1 MNKVTLFFIM
11 ACIFYLKGYA
21 QQTEVL
27 TLGVFHFDFPN
38 LDMQQIS
45 EEDQIDVL
53 SPVYQK
59 EIELIANKLA
69 KFRPDAIVIE
79 HPVTG
84 QPKVDNLFKAYLAG
98 KHKLSKSEVQ
108 QLGFRIAKLCHA
120 KIYCADARGTQTA
133 RIEELLEDDSTKQ
146 YQDFEESF
154 VHSPD
159 SSLYFEDQP
168 IFKQKGILPQL
179 IHLNDPEHIKKDLG
193 NYLIGHFKYESDK
206 GDYTGTDFESGRWF
220 NRNLRIF
227 RNIQR
232 TPKSARRILVIF
244 GAAHMNLLNYLF
256 ECSPEYKLLNVNDYL
271 KTNS

>member
-1 MNKVTLFFIM
+1 M
-11 ACIFYLKGYA
+11 
-21 QQTEVL
+21 
-27 TLGVFHFDFPN
+27 
-38 LDMQQIS
+38 
-45 EEDQIDVL
+45 
-53 SPVYQK
+53 
-59 EIELIANKLA
+59 
-69 KFRPDAIVIE
+69 
-79 HPVTG
+79 
-84 QPKVDNLFKAYLAG
+84 
-98 KHKLSKSEVQ
+98 Q
-108 QLGFRIAKLCHA
+108 QLGFRIAKMCKA

-154 VHSPD
+154 VNSPD
-159 SSLYFEDQP
+159 SSLYSKDQL

-179 IHLNDPEHIKKDLG
+179 IHLNDPRQIKKDLG

-206 GDYTGTDFESGRWF
+206 GDYTGADFESGRWF

-232 TPKSARRILVIF
+232 TPKSANRIRVIF

>member
-256 ECSPEYKLLNVNDYL
+256 ECSPEYKLLDVNDYL
-271 KTNS
+271 K

>member
-84 QPKVDNLFKAYLAG
+84 QQNCVMQRFIVQMHGEHRLLV
-98 KHKLSKSEVQ
+98 SKNYWKTIARNNI
-108 QLGFRIAKLCHA
+108 RILKRVLC
-120 KIYCADARGTQTA
+120 
-133 RIEELLEDDSTKQ
+133 
-146 YQDFEESF
+146 
-154 VHSPD
+154 
-159 SSLYFEDQP
+159 
-168 IFKQKGILPQL
+168 ILPTL
-179 IHLNDPEHIKKDLG
+179 LYISKTSPYSSKK
-193 NYLIGHFKYESDK
+193 
-206 GDYTGTDFESGRWF
+206 
-220 NRNLRIF
+220 
-227 RNIQR
+227 
-232 TPKSARRILVIF
+232 
-244 GAAHMNLLNYLF
+244 
-256 ECSPEYKLLNVNDYL
+256 EYFPN
-271 KTNS
+271 

>member
-79 HPVTG
+79 HPV
-84 QPKVDNLFKAYLAG
+84 
-98 KHKLSKSEVQ
+98 
-108 QLGFRIAKLCHA
+108 
-120 KIYCADARGTQTA
+120 
-133 RIEELLEDDSTKQ
+133 
-146 YQDFEESF
+146 
-154 VHSPD
+154 PD
-159 SSLYFEDQP
+159 SQRLIIFLRHTLPENINFRKVKCNSLV
-168 IFKQKGILPQL
+168 
-179 IHLNDPEHIKKDLG
+179 
-193 NYLIGHFKYESDK
+193 
-206 GDYTGTDFESGRWF
+206 SG
-220 NRNLRIF
+220 
-227 RNIQR
+227 
-232 TPKSARRILVIF
+232 
-244 GAAHMNLLNYLF
+244 
-256 ECSPEYKLLNVNDYL
+256 
-271 KTNS
+271 

>member
-98 KHKLSKSEVQ
+98 KHKLSKSVMQRFIVQ
-108 QLGFRIAKLCHA
+108 MHGEHRLLVSKNYWKTIARNNIRILKRVLC
-120 KIYCADARGTQTA
+120 
-133 RIEELLEDDSTKQ
+133 
-146 YQDFEESF
+146 
-154 VHSPD
+154 
-159 SSLYFEDQP
+159 
-168 IFKQKGILPQL
+168 ILPTL
-179 IHLNDPEHIKKDLG
+179 LYISKTSPYSSKK
-193 NYLIGHFKYESDK
+193 
-206 GDYTGTDFESGRWF
+206 
-220 NRNLRIF
+220 
-227 RNIQR
+227 
-232 TPKSARRILVIF
+232 
-244 GAAHMNLLNYLF
+244 
-256 ECSPEYKLLNVNDYL
+256 EYFPN
-271 KTNS
+271 

>member
-59 EIELIANKLA
+59 EIELIVNKLA

-154 VHSPD
+154 VHLPTLLYISKTSPY
-159 SSLYFEDQP
+159 SSKKEYFP
-168 IFKQKGILPQL
+168 
-179 IHLNDPEHIKKDLG
+179 N
-193 NYLIGHFKYESDK
+193 
-206 GDYTGTDFESGRWF
+206 
-220 NRNLRIF
+220 
-227 RNIQR
+227 
-232 TPKSARRILVIF
+232 
-244 GAAHMNLLNYLF
+244 
-256 ECSPEYKLLNVNDYL
+256 
-271 KTNS
+271 

>member
-21 QQTEVL
+21 QQIEVL

-193 NYLIGHFKYESDK
+193 NYLI
-206 GDYTGTDFESGRWF
+206 
-220 NRNLRIF
+220 
-227 RNIQR
+227 
-232 TPKSARRILVIF
+232 
-244 GAAHMNLLNYLF
+244 
-256 ECSPEYKLLNVNDYL
+256 
-271 KTNS
+271 

>member
-1 MNKVTLFFIM
+1 MNKIAFIFIM
-11 ACIFYLKGYA
+11 ASICFIKGYA

-59 EIELIANKLA
+59 EIELIAKKLA
-69 KFRPDAIVIE
+69 KFKPDAIIIE
-79 HPVTG
+79 HPVAG
-84 QPKVDNLFKAYLAG
+84 QQKVDSLFNAYLAG
-98 KHKLSKSEVQ
+98 NHKLSKSELQ
-108 QLGFRIAKLCHA
+108 QLGFRIGKMCNA
-120 KIYCADARGTQTA
+120 KIYCADVRGIQTA
-133 RIEELLEDDSTKQ
+133 RIEELLKNDSSKQ
-146 YQDFEESF
+146 YQDFDESF
-154 VHSPD
+154 VNSSD
-159 SSLYFEDQP
+159 SSLYFEDQL

-179 IHLNDPEHIKKDLG
+179 IHLNDPEQIKKDLG
-193 NYLIGHFKYESDK
+193 NYLIGHFKYESDE
-206 GDYTGTDFESGRWF
+206 GDYTGVDFESGRWF

-232 TPKSARRILVIF
+232 TPKSAKRILVIF

-271 KTNS
+271 K